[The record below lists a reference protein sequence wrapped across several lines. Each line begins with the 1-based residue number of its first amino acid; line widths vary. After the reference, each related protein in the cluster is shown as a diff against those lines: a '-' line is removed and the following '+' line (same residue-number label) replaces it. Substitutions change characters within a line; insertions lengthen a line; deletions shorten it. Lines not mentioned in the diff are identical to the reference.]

1 MTGEALQQAMQT
13 IRQELL
19 ATARR
24 YFPSDSRA
32 EDMVQDALLRLWE
45 IKETLREPIN
55 SIANILVR
63 NIAVDTLRREKPTV
77 DIDGMEIGTPSNAND
92 VHERYNKVMKIIDQ
106 MPQAQQ
112 TIIRLRLIDGMEYEK
127 ISKLTGIK
135 EATIRQTISR
145 GRMAI
150 RLQYKKNN
158 EN

>member
-1 MTGEALQQAMQT
+1 M
-13 IRQELL
+13 L

-55 SIANILVR
+55 GIANILVR

-92 VHERYNKVMKIIDQ
+92 VHERYNKVMTIIDQ

-112 TIIRLRLIDGMEYEK
+112 TIIRLRLIDGMEYAK
-127 ISKLTGIK
+127 NLQAHRNKRGYNPTNNKPGTNGNKTSIQK
-135 EATIRQTISR
+135 EQ
-145 GRMAI
+145 
-150 RLQYKKNN
+150 
-158 EN
+158 

>member
-1 MTGEALQQAMQT
+1 MTEEALQQAMQK

-45 IKETLREPIN
+45 IKDTLREPIN
-55 SIANILVR
+55 ALANILVR
-63 NIAVDTLRREKPTV
+63 NISIDNLRREQPMV
-77 DIDGMEIGTPSNAND
+77 DIDGMEIGTPSNSD
-92 VHERYNKVMKIIDQ
+92 IHERYNKIMTIIDH

-112 TIIRLRLIDGMEYEK
+112 TIIRLRLINGMEYNE

-135 EATIRQTISR
+135 EATIRQIISR

>member
-1 MTGEALQQAMQT
+1 
-13 IRQELL
+13 
-19 ATARR
+19 
-24 YFPSDSRA
+24 
-32 EDMVQDALLRLWE
+32 MVQDALLRLWE

-127 ISKLTGIK
+127 SPSSP
-135 EATIRQTISR
+135 E
-145 GRMAI
+145 
-150 RLQYKKNN
+150 
-158 EN
+158 